1 MTSAALPVRHISI
14 RVPWSDLGWTGHICR
29 NPLANHACLALK
41 RTSKS
46 RNDGFEAEHAGRA
59 WSELSAEQLPP
70 CAEEH
75 GAFMS
80 DRGYQRSFTHPYQ
93 SFEPGYE
100 GFRKT
105 TFAHPAFAAACT
117 PYAWMLRDFV
127 RGEEGEIGRA
137 ERFGI
142 DYDENREPNLKHG
155 SSIWVQARDNQ
166 LALLDAFFSAVQPQ
180 ASLCFFYAKATPL
193 SEDPRRVIIGVGR
206 VSHVEPLVEYAHAT
220 DERPSSVIWERNVHH
235 TIRAKCEDGFLLPYH
250 ELIELAGEDTTLDL
264 EPFAAFAPDE
274 AFDAFSYGSEH
285 VTDDEAIASLSSILN
300 ALETMKD
307 VVTFDVQK
315 AIAWINAELNRLWEM
330 RGPFPGLGSALEA
343 FGVTNGTL
351 VALEIER
358 KLRDADGIW
367 TEDPWSWVERAI
379 EDLSLLPAGLHRYL
393 GPKILGLYRQ
403 LPEERRTLLK
413 LLSRFAI
420 TADQARR
427 YYQPTHRE
435 TRGVVESDGELIENP
450 YLLFELDRVALDAIR
465 ATTIDRGVFAQDF
478 IDQRHPLPGM
488 DPITEVL
495 DPRRVRALAIDVLED
510 SAQIEGNT
518 LLLRDTVI
526 ERIEGLQVFPQ
537 CPASRDVFDAFE
549 TQLSPQILVDR
560 DAKENLTLQLERL
573 SDVGT
578 RIREFVMRRV
588 ERGRRHEAA
597 HDWRQLVDEAIEF
610 EAATDDLVDQAGRKE
625 KAVALAEIFA
635 ARMAVLVGPAG
646 SGKTTLLKALASIAE
661 VASGDVLFLAPTGK
675 ARVRMEQVTKSFR
688 AQTIAQFLLKL
699 GRYDTETGAYRLLGS
714 ERKSAEHSTVVIDE
728 ASMLTEEQLA
738 ATIDALGAVKRFIL
752 VGDTRQLPPIGAGRP
767 FVDIANALKARQNG
781 YAELR
786 VQQRQNGA
794 ASRLD
799 MLLASWFSDTR
810 DNPESDLVWDRIAK
824 NRDSSILKFI
834 RWDTPRELQENL
846 TVALKSSL
854 ANSSKDTDWFAASI
868 GGSEYE
874 GNIYFHA
881 GSDGRDGAGSATEAW
896 QILSPVWARDW
907 GVEALNDFIHRRY
920 RGDEIERVQGEKKWF
935 RRTIAPVGPQ
945 RFIYGDKVINVRNK
959 SRSRVWPKDGSIQ
972 YVANGEIGTIVGE
985 SRWGKS
991 KYVPRN
997 IDVEFS
1003 TQPGH
1008 KYKFW
1013 RSEIEGEQD
1022 NPTLQLA
1029 YAITVHKSQGSEF
1042 SRVFLVL
1049 PANNPLLSRELLY
1062 TALTRH
1068 KVSLTVLHQGDL
1080 SELKAYASA
1089 DRSEV
1094 ARRLTNLFET
1104 PDPISVSITDKPV
1117 MMDSRLI
1124 HRTRSGL
1131 FVRSKSEVIVADIL
1145 SGLGLEYAYEQPF
1158 VGSDGTTRYPD
1169 FTVEDDDTG
1178 ETVVIEHLG
1187 MLTDPGYQAAW
1198 KKKLS
1203 WYRKN
1208 GVDLSGGT
1216 RAQLLI
1222 TEDAPNGSID
1232 AAEIEKRLR
1241 SVFGR

>member
-14 RVPWSDLGWTGHICR
+14 RVPWSDLGWTGRICR
-29 NPLANHACLALK
+29 NPLANQSCLVLR
-41 RTSKS
+41 RTSEN
-46 RNDGFEAEHAGRA
+46 RDDEFEAENAGRA
-59 WSELSAEQLPP
+59 WSELATEQLPP

-80 DRGYQRSFTHPYQ
+80 DCSYKRSFTHPYQ

-100 GFRKT
+100 GFRET
-105 TFAHPAFAAACT
+105 TYVHPAYSASCT
-117 PYAWMLRDFV
+117 PYAWMLRDLV

-137 ERFGI
+137 ERYGI
-142 DYDENREPNLKHG
+142 DYDENREPTLKHG
-155 SSIWVQARDNQ
+155 NPTWIQARDNQ
-166 LALLDAFFSAVQPQ
+166 LALLDAFFSAVQPE

-193 SEDPRRVIIGVGR
+193 SEDPRRVIMAVGR
-206 VSHVEPLVEYAHAT
+206 VSRVEPFVEYVHAT
-220 DERPSSVIWERNVHH
+220 DERPNSVVWERNVHH
-235 TIRAKCEDGFLLPYH
+235 TIREKCENGFLLPYH
-250 ELIELAGEDTTLDL
+250 ELVELAGDDTTLDL
-264 EPFAAFAPDE
+264 EPFVAFAPDE
-274 AFDAFSYGSEH
+274 AFDAFSFGSEH
-285 VTDDEAIASLSSILN
+285 VTDDEAIASLSSVLN
-300 ALETMKD
+300 ALEAMKD
-307 VVTFDVQK
+307 VVTFDVQN
-315 AIAWINAELNRLWEM
+315 AIAWLNAELNRLWKM

-367 TEDPWSWVERAI
+367 SEDPWSWVERAI
-379 EDLSLLPAGLHRYL
+379 EDLSLLPQGLHRYL
-393 GPKILGLYRQ
+393 GPRILGLYRQ
-403 LPEERRTLLK
+403 LPEERRALLK

-420 TADQARR
+420 TVDQARR
-427 YYQPTHRE
+427 FYQPSHRE
-435 TRGVVESDGELIENP
+435 ARGVEQSDGELIENP
-450 YLLFELDRVALDAIR
+450 YLFFELDRGAQDPIP
-465 ATTIDRGVFAQDF
+465 ATTIDRGVFAQEF
-478 IDQRHPLPGM
+478 INQAYPLPGL
-488 DPITEVL
+488 DPIKEAL
-495 DPRRVRALAIDVLED
+495 DPRRVRALAVDVLED
-510 SAQIEGNT
+510 SARSEGNT

-526 ERIEGLQVFPQ
+526 EGIEGLRVFPR
-537 CPASRDVFDAFE
+537 CPASRDVFDAYERQFSSE
-549 TQLSPQILVDR
+549 FQVDR
-560 DAKENLTLQLERL
+560 NAKNNVTLQLERL
-573 SDVGT
+573 SDVGR
-578 RIREFVMRRV
+578 RIREFVLRRV
-588 ERGRRHEAA
+588 ERGRRHEASYE
-597 HDWRQLVDEAIEF
+597 WRQLVDEAIEF
-610 EAATDDLVDQAGRKE
+610 EAAADDLVDQAGRKE
-625 KAVALAEIFA
+625 KAVALAELFA
-635 ARMAVLVGPAG
+635 ARMSVLVGPAG
-646 SGKTTLLKALASIAE
+646 TGKTTLLKALASIAE

-675 ARVRMEQVTKSFR
+675 ARVRMEQVTKNFR

-714 ERKSAEHSTVVIDE
+714 ERKSVEHRTVVIDE

-767 FVDIANALKARQNG
+767 FVDIANALKVRQGG

-786 VQQRQNGA
+786 VQQRRKGA
-794 ASRLD
+794 ESRLD
-799 MLLASWFSDTR
+799 VQLASWFSDTR
-810 DNPESDLVWDRIAK
+810 DDPESDLVWDRIAE
-824 NRDSSILKFI
+824 NGDSNILNFI
-834 RWDTPRELQENL
+834 RWDTPRELQNNL

-854 ANSSKDTDWFAASI
+854 AISGEDTDWFETSI

-874 GNIYFHA
+874 GHIYFRA
-881 GSDGRDGAGSATEAW
+881 GRDGKDGAGSETEAW

-907 GVEALNDFIHRRY
+907 GVEALNDFVHRRY
-920 RGDEIERVQGEKKWF
+920 RGDAIERAQKEKMRS
-935 RRTIAPVGPQ
+935 RRTIAPAGPQ
-945 RFIYGDKVINVRNK
+945 RLIYGDKVINVRNK
-959 SRSRVWPKDGSIQ
+959 SRSKVWPRDGSIQ

-985 SRWGKS
+985 CRWGNS
-991 KYVPRN
+991 TYVPRN
-997 IDVEFS
+997 IAVEFS

-1008 KYKFW
+1008 EYKFW
-1013 RSEIEGEQD
+1013 RSEIEGEQGK
-1022 NPTLQLA
+1022 PTLDLA

-1042 SRVFLVL
+1042 SKVFLVL

-1080 SELKAYASA
+1080 SELKAYASG

-1104 PDPISVSITDKPV
+1104 PDPIFVSVSDKPV
-1117 MMDSRLI
+1117 MMDNRLI
-1124 HRTRSGL
+1124 HRTSSGL

-1145 SGLGLEYAYEQPF
+1145 SGLGLEYDYEKPF

-1187 MLTDPGYQAAW
+1187 MLSDPGYRAAW
-1198 KKKLS
+1198 EKKLV
-1203 WYRKN
+1203 WYRVN
-1208 GVDLSGGT
+1208 GVDLAGGT

-1222 TEDAPNGSID
+1222 TQDAPNGSID
-1232 AAEIEKRLR
+1232 AAEIEERLR